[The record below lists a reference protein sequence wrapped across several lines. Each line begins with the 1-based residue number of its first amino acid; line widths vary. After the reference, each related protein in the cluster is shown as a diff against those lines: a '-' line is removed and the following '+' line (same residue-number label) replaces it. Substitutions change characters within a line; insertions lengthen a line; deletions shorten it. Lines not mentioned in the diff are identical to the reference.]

1 MPDILLDG
9 IPVIDLLEI
18 TPSTQEVALQIKRD
32 QSSVSRIYRQVSTR
46 LGLNFAKQSDGQ
58 YRALANHALLQDLR
72 RSSQQL
78 RIHQAPEELRWVGSP
93 WNGAIQTRTSD
104 RHPPALERPWFG
116 EQRTLVLLEQHV
128 LDLAVVSVL
137 DLLPT
142 GPLNTATLRQRQPLA
157 LGNLVA
163 LPLVHYELAVTTHP
177 RHPLQQTI
185 DLGPARFAAYPSLAA
200 NPADFPHTSSALR
213 RLGLWRTPHTITR
226 YTWQQWEGSCSDQ
239 RHLVVTHPIGRAWLQ
254 PHLELAPLPY
264 ATGIMDADVILVRA
278 DLLAHAAITH
288 LIQAIQ
294 QAYRQHYRHLTDLR
308 WLL

>member
-18 TPSTQEVALQIKRD
+18 TPSTQEVALRIQRD
-32 QSSVSRIYRQVSTR
+32 QSSVSRIYRQVSAR
-46 LGLNFAKQSDGQ
+46 LGLNFAKQPDGQ
-58 YRALANHALLQDLR
+58 YRALANHTLLQDLR
-72 RSSQQL
+72 RLSQQL
-78 RIHQAPEELRWVGSP
+78 RIQQTPGELRWVGSP
-93 WNGAIQTRTSD
+93 WNGAIQARASD
-104 RHPPALERPWFG
+104 RHPPALERHWFG
-116 EQRTLVLLEQHV
+116 ERRTLVLLEQHV
-128 LDLAVVSVL
+128 LDLAVVPVL

-142 GPLNTATLRQRQPLA
+142 GPLNTATLRQAQPLA

-177 RHPLQQTI
+177 RHPLQQAT

-200 NPADFPHTSSALR
+200 NPADFPHTCSALR
-213 RLGLWRTPHTITR
+213 RLGLWRTHHAIPR
-226 YTWQQWEGSCSDQ
+226 YTWQQWEGSCSDE
-239 RHLVVTHPIGRAWLQ
+239 RHLVVTNPIGRAWLQ

-264 ATGIMDADVILVRA
+264 ATGIVDADVILVRA
-278 DLLAHAAITH
+278 DLLAHEAVAH
-288 LIQAIQ
+288 LIQSIQ

>member
-18 TPSTQEVALQIKRD
+18 TPSTQEVALQIQRD

-46 LGLNFAKQSDGQ
+46 LGLNFAKQPDGQ
-58 YRALANHALLQDLR
+58 YRALANHALLQELR

-78 RIHQAPEELRWVGSP
+78 RIHQKPEELRWVGSP

-104 RHPPALERPWFG
+104 RHPPALERHWFG
-116 EQRTLVLLEQHV
+116 ERRTLVLLDQHM
-128 LDLAVVSVL
+128 LDLAVVPVL
-137 DLLPT
+137 DLLPK
-142 GPLNTATLRQRQPLA
+142 GPLNTASLRQAQPLA

-163 LPLVHYELAVTTHP
+163 LPLVHYDLAVTTHP
-177 RHPLQQTI
+177 RHPLQQAT
-185 DLGPARFAAYPSLAA
+185 DLGPDRFAAYPSLAA

-213 RLGLWRTPHTITR
+213 RLGLWRTPHAITS
-226 YTWQQWEGSCSDQ
+226 YSWQQWEGSCSDQ

-254 PHLELAPLPY
+254 PHLELAPLPHT
-264 ATGIMDADVILVRA
+264 TGIVDADVILVRA
-278 DLLAHAAITH
+278 DLLSHEAIAH

-294 QAYRQHYRHLTDLR
+294 QAYREHYRHLTDLR

>member
-1 MPDILLDG
+1 MPDILIDG

-18 TPSTQEVALQIKRD
+18 TPSTQEVALQIQRD
-32 QSSVSRIYRQVSTR
+32 QSSVSRIYRQVSAR
-46 LGLNFAKQSDGQ
+46 LGLNFAKQPDGQ

-93 WNGAIQTRTSD
+93 WNGAIQARGSD
-104 RHPPALERPWFG
+104 RHPPALNRPWFG
-116 EQRTLVLLEQHV
+116 ERRTLALLEQHV
-128 LDLAVVSVL
+128 LDLAVVPVL
-137 DLLPT
+137 DLLPKA
-142 GPLNTATLRQRQPLA
+142 PLNTTTLLQAQPLA

-177 RHPLQQTI
+177 RHPLQRATE
-185 DLGPARFAAYPSLAA
+185 LGPARFATYPSLAA
-200 NPADFPHTSSALR
+200 NPADFPHT
-213 RLGLWRTPHTITR
+213 WRTPHAITR
-226 YTWQQWEGSCSDQ
+226 YSWQHWEGSCSDQ

-254 PHLELAPLPY
+254 QHLELAPLPY
-264 ATGIMDADVILVRA
+264 ATGLVDADVILVRA
-278 DLLAHAAITH
+278 DLLAHDAITH